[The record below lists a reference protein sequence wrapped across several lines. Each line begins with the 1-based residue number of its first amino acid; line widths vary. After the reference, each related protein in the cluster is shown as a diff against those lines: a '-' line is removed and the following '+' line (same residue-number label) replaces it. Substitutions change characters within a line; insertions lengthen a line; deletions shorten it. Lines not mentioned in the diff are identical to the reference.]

1 MRPIKFRG
9 KREHDKTW
17 MFGGIYTEHNIVVII
32 ETYAHFETVIP
43 ETVGLYIGHKDR
55 DGKEIFG
62 AIGEKGGDLLQV
74 ANSIIY
80 EVIYSTVEENE
91 EMVASFCLRNQQHNL
106 LFPIDNYAI
115 KNGKIIGNIHDN
127 PELLTT

>member
-43 ETVGLYIGHKDR
+43 ETVGQFTGCYDA
-55 DGKEIFG
+55 DGKEIYEGDIVKIKQVKGENLDSFSSETTEVVSFNPHFG
-62 AIGEKGGDLLQV
+62 WSGIG
-74 ANSIIY
+74 
-80 EVIYSTVEENE
+80 
-91 EMVASFCLRNQQHNL
+91 R
-106 LFPIDNYAI
+106 IDRI
-115 KNGKIIGNIHDN
+115 TRGIDEIRIIGNIHDN
-127 PELLTT
+127 PELVQG